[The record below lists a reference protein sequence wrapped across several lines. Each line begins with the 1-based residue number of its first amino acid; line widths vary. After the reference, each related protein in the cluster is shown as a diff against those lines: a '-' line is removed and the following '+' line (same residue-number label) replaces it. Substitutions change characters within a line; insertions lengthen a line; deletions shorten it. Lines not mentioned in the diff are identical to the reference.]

1 MAAGFWS
8 RVTGR
13 GVDAEGMLLADLKR
27 ATDSKL
33 TNIPTELLV
42 PIVDA
47 SRTEEG
53 RQDIMKHL
61 HQCLAET
68 SAKNWLRVHAGLVLV
83 GELLKDGCPALFS
96 ETAEGLH
103 FDLVQRLSFIEHF
116 ENTADRRAQHMVRTK
131 ASALR
136 GEVVARLQDAEASA
150 SASGQKDSES
160 TCTGARS
167 LGSGSTVASSTEWS
181 SWSANQKQ
189 KAPVDISRFVYV
201 GHREDTSSESENEK
215 VEPARE
221 AKKGGAR
228 KTTQQ
233 RRHQRGDSSDSDGGK
248 RAQRRAA
255 SPPKYAPPPTVDLLD
270 F

>member
-33 TNIPTELLV
+33 THIPKELLV
-42 PIVDA
+42 PIVEA

-61 HQCLAET
+61 QQCLAET
-68 SAKNWLRVHAGLVLV
+68 SARSWLRVHAGLVV
-83 GELLKDGCPALFS
+83 VEELLKDGCPTLFS

-103 FDLVQRLSFIEHF
+103 FDLVQRLSFIVHF
-116 ENTADRRAQHMVRTK
+116 EHTTDRRAQHMVRTK

-150 SASGQKDSES
+150 LAREQKDSES
-160 TCTGARS
+160 TCTGAMS
-167 LGSGSTVASSTEWS
+167 LGSGSTTASSTGYAPWK
-181 SWSANQKQ
+181 ANQKQ
-189 KAPVDISRFVYV
+189 KTPVDISRFVYV
-201 GHREDTSSESENEK
+201 GHREDTSSESEGEK

-221 AKKGGAR
+221 AKKGGSR
-228 KTTQQ
+228 TTAKQ
-233 RRHQRGDSSDSDGGK
+233 RRHQSDDSSDSDGGGHV
-248 RAQRRAA
+248 QRRAA
-255 SPPKYAPPPTVDLLD
+255 PPPMHAPPPTVDLLD